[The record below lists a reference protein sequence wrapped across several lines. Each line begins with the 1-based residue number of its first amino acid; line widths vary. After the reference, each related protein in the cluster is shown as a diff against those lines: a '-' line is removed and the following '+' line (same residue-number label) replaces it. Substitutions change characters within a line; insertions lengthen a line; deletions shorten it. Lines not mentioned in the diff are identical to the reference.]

1 MEKNITIVD
10 IAKKTGL
17 SVATVSRALNGHP
30 SVKEETRKKV
40 EDTAEKF
47 GYQVNYLA
55 RSLGTSSGNMI
66 GMLIPDIRTPF
77 YGRIFSVCEQRALK
91 RGYVLALCNSFNSLK
106 LEIPFL

>member
-40 EDTAEKF
+40 EDTAEKL

-55 RSLGTSSGNMI
+55 RSLGTSAGNMI

-77 YGRIFSVCEQRALK
+77 YGRILLLRLQL
-91 RGYVLALCNSFNSLK
+91 LQ
-106 LEIPFL
+106 